1 MRIVLVI
8 GVVTG
13 GALLASC
20 SSMSAYVADGLPEW
34 AGGLPKGTP
43 PRPGT
48 PGYEAYVREL
58 SGQQPTSAVPP
69 AAAPSPPAAAPS
81 PPPRTPREPVDEP
94 VH

>member
-48 PGYEAYVREL
+48 PGYEAYLR
-58 SGQQPTSAVPP
+58 SIGGQQPTSAVPP
-69 AAAPSPPAAAPS
+69 AAAPSASAAAPS
-81 PPPRTPREPVDEP
+81 PPPRTPREPVEEP
-94 VH
+94 IH